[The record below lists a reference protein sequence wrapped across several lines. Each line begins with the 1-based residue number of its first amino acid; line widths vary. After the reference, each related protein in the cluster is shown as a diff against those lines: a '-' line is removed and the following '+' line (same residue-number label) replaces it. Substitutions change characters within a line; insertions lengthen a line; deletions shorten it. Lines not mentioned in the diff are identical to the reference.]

1 MAERRTIANRIDP
14 RKPVEVY
21 TDGSGHT
28 NNGRLGGWGATA
40 IQSRRIVWE
49 AAGTEAGAAA
59 DKMELRAIAEALEA
73 LPRDAAATVMTDC
86 MWCIHVTGPKGR
98 AWREADRRHGAGAK
112 ASHVRLAEHVMT
124 LLEARPRCSLK
135 WIKGH
140 NGNPWNMR
148 AHRLA
153 KGSFQP
159 GGDTPES
166 KKQTAAQ
173 RKAARRRARAER
185 RAAIKAGEKNTAN
198 NESRRGTL
206 LTEKIESLLQR
217 MSPRNAAIVTERLGA
232 AAPESVRAISSR
244 TGLSKQRIHE
254 LEKTTRAALQPEL
267 GDAVD
272 GVMTQLMGPSRRR
285 SMVTNRAFSRTLA
298 AIAPG
303 ESDAA
308 RITRRT
314 IEHASPLVRM
324 RGMRISR
331 EHEALAANLRGF
343 ALRHADAAGVI
354 RNTQALRGAL
364 PDKSWRKQWK
374 PWLTRAAGMTVM
386 NGQWVVKETNLS
398 KVRTTLLSTA
408 EPLTADEIADRA
420 GLTVKEVRGALH
432 ARKGCERVD
441 AKRWTTT
448 ERVAE
453 PYTSVSRLMKAE
465 IERAGGEMNIGGLA
479 KRLEK
484 WRVDEKTVNTASR
497 NLMFD
502 RRGATVRLQD
512 AAAITAGSIADAMH
526 GTDARKRPYWTF
538 PVTRRNL
545 DGYSVTYMPPAIAHA
560 LGCPPGGAK
569 TVPLRH
575 CGGQTEAS
583 IGWRLSNNK
592 SATLGRLKS
601 ALAAV
606 GAEPGQRVRITIDGS
621 GGIELSVND
630 PADGVETA
638 AGHAVRTK
646 GHPRRAAT
654 PTLGTTPTTE
664 GRAGDEHDTRRRA

>member
-1 MAERRTIANRIDP
+1 MAERRTTANRIDP
-14 RKPVEVY
+14 LKPVEVY
-21 TDGSGHT
+21 TDGSGHAD
-28 NNGRLGGWGATA
+28 NGRLGGWGATA
-40 IQSRRIVWE
+40 IQRNHIVWE

-59 DKMELRAIAEALEA
+59 DKMELTAIAEALKA

-86 MWCIHVTGPKGR
+86 MWCIHITGPKGR
-98 AWREADRRHGAGAK
+98 AWREAGWRYKAGAK
-112 ASHVRLAEHVMT
+112 VSHVQLAEHVLA
-124 LLEARPRCSLK
+124 LLEARPRCCVK

-140 NGNPWNMR
+140 NGNRWNMR

-185 RAAIKAGEKNTAN
+185 RAAIKADEKSTMNDEAHRGE
-198 NESRRGTL
+198 
-206 LTEKIESLLQR
+206 LTEKIKSLLQR

-232 AAPESVRAISSR
+232 EAPESVRSISRR
-244 TGLSKQRIHE
+244 TGLSKQRIHD
-254 LEKTTRAALQPEL
+254 LEKTTRETLQPEL
-267 GDAVD
+267 QNAVES
-272 GVMTQLMGPSRRR
+272 VMTRLMEHGRKR
-285 SMVTNRAFSRTLA
+285 SIATDGAFARTLA
-298 AIAPG
+298 AVAPG
-303 ESDAA
+303 DTDAA
-308 RITRRT
+308 RIARRT
-314 IEHASPLVRM
+314 IEDASPLVRV
-324 RGMRISR
+324 RGMRIKR
-331 EHEALAANLRGF
+331 AHAALAADLPGF
-343 ALRHADAAGVI
+343 ALRYADAAGVI
-354 RNTQALRGAL
+354 KDTGTLRAAL
-364 PDKSWRKQWK
+364 PDKSWRKLWK
-374 PWLTRAAGMTVM
+374 SWFTKAAGMTVM

-398 KVRTTLLSTA
+398 KVRTTLLSTS
-408 EPLTADEIADRA
+408 EPLTAHEIADRA
-420 GLTVKEVRGALH
+420 GLTLKEVRGALH

-465 IERAGGEMNIGGLA
+465 IEHAGGEISIADLA
-479 KRLEK
+479 KHLEK

-497 NLMFD
+497 NLMFE
-502 RRGATVRLQD
+502 RRGATVRLRD
-512 AAAITAGSIADAMH
+512 TAAITARSIADAMH
-526 GTDARKRPYWTF
+526 GMDGRKRPYWTF
-538 PVTRRNL
+538 PVTRRHL
-545 DGYSVTYMPPAIAHA
+545 KGYSVTYMPPAIAHA

-575 CGGQTEAS
+575 RSGQTEAS

-606 GAEPGQRVRITIDGS
+606 GAEPGQRVRIAIDGS

-638 AGHAVRTK
+638 AGHAVRTR
-646 GHPRRAAT
+646 GRRRRA
-654 PTLGTTPTTE
+654 TTPARAKTTTTE
-664 GRAGDEHDTRRRA
+664 GGADDAHGTRRSA